1 MLTTTCKPDHTLQ
14 HLIPDTLKG
23 RSILKM
29 TDLSATEVNQLLA
42 LAKELKQLKK
52 AKTPHR
58 FLDGQHAMLYFEQP
72 SCRTRLSF
80 ETALVDLG
88 VNTIFVKK
96 EEIGLGVREAIPDV
110 ARTLG
115 RYVDAIVI
123 RHLNDAEI
131 AELAEWSTI
140 PVVNALSAGHHPC
153 QALADLLT
161 IQDCFGSVAGKTV
174 VFVGDVQNNVAL
186 SLMEACALAGVNIT
200 LCGPLDFPPDAALL
214 ADAQAVGQVT
224 GATVLFI
231 PDVDYAITVADVV
244 YTDVF
249 TSMGKEAENFE
260 RQLRFTDFQV
270 NSALMAKAQSHA
282 IVLHCLPAHRD
293 EEITHAVVEANAQ
306 WIFEQAEN
314 RHHAQK
320 ALMLSLMR

>member
-1 MLTTTCKPDHTLQ
+1 M
-14 HLIPDTLKG
+14 
-23 RSILKM
+23 
-29 TDLSATEVNQLLA
+29 
-42 LAKELKQLKK
+42 
-52 AKTPHR
+52 
-58 FLDGQHAMLYFEQP
+58 
-72 SCRTRLSF
+72 
-80 ETALVDLG
+80 
-88 VNTIFVKK
+88 
-96 EEIGLGVREAIPDV
+96 
-110 ARTLG
+110 
-115 RYVDAIVI
+115 
-123 RHLNDAEI
+123 
-131 AELAEWSTI
+131 
-140 PVVNALSAGHHPC
+140 
-153 QALADLLT
+153 
-161 IQDCFGSVAGKTV
+161 
-174 VFVGDVQNNVAL
+174 
-186 SLMEACALAGVNIT
+186 
-200 LCGPLDFPPDAALL
+200 

-260 RQLRFTDFQV
+260 RQLRFADFQV

-282 IVLHCLPAHRD
+282 IVMHCLPAHRD